1 MKKGNIELI
10 PKKLELF
17 GLIFTIPLNQIYSQS
32 TKLISKLK
40 TQRLRPEKVSVR
52 RKLTWGCFVKN
63 SLFDSL
69 FLVNLSVFPWD
80 FCVLKINHLRLLIV
94 WKRGFGTIP
103 RWCGIRPKPQHK
115 CRKLVLYSFLKIAM
129 HA

>member
-52 RKLTWGCFVKN
+52 RKWT
-63 SLFDSL
+63 
-69 FLVNLSVFPWD
+69 
-80 FCVLKINHLRLLIV
+80 
-94 WKRGFGTIP
+94 
-103 RWCGIRPKPQHK
+103 
-115 CRKLVLYSFLKIAM
+115 
-129 HA
+129 